1 MCKWRPPDVASDAE
15 WAVKH
20 QVVLPKSYR
29 NGVLSMAH
37 DTSFAGHLGVSKTYN
52 KILNHFVW
60 SLIKQMFQTFVGHVI
75 PVKW

>member
-1 MCKWRPPDVASDAE
+1 MRKWRPPDVPSDAE

-20 QVVLPKSYR
+20 QVVLPKLYR

-37 DTSFAGHLGVSKTYN
+37 ETPLAGHLGISKTYN
-52 KILNHFVW
+52 KILNHFFW
-60 SLIKQMFQTFVGHVI
+60 PLINQMFQTFAGHAI